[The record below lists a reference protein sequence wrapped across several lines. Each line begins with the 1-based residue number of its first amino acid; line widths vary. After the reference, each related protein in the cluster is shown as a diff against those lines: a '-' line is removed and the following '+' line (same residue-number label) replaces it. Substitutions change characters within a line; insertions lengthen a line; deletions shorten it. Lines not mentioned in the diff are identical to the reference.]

1 MSTQTLHAAL
11 DPASLN
17 PASRYI
23 RESRETLLAYDT
35 EELAV
40 LRFSIILTAR
50 WEASDSEDTERAQNL
65 RRELEQ
71 LRKHYGD
78 KIDEI
83 AMTYGVVQAMKAKEE
98 VERTVILPREIK
110 VAKLS
115 SHDEERA
122 GSERFRFRSVK
133 SIMCQR

>member
-1 MSTQTLHAAL
+1 VSTQTLHAAL

-17 PASRYI
+17 PATRYI

-50 WEASDSEDTERAQNL
+50 WEASDSEDTERRAEL
-65 RRELEQ
+65 RRELMQ

-78 KIDEI
+78 KVDEI

-98 VERTVILPREIK
+98 VERTVTLPREIK

-115 SHDEERA
+115 SHYEEEQEA
-122 GSERFRFRSVK
+122 NGFDFEV
-133 SIMCQR
+133 

>member
-1 MSTQTLHAAL
+1 MSTQLLHAAL

-17 PASRYI
+17 PASRYV
-23 RESRETLLAYDT
+23 RESREALLAYDT

-50 WEASDSEDTERAQNL
+50 WEASDSEAPERRAEL
-65 RRELEQ
+65 RKELAL

-83 AMTYGVVQAMKAKEE
+83 AMTYGVMQAMKAKEE
-98 VERTVILPREIK
+98 VERTVTLPREIK
-110 VAKLS
+110 VTGFPGHCKENEQES
-115 SHDEERA
+115 TDIDFE
-122 GSERFRFRSVK
+122 V
-133 SIMCQR
+133 

>member
-1 MSTQTLHAAL
+1 MSTQSLQAPL
-11 DPASLN
+11 DPALIH

-23 RESRETLLAYDT
+23 SETREALLACDI

-50 WEASDSEDTERAQNL
+50 WESSGCEAPDRRQEL
-65 RRELEQ
+65 RNELAI

-83 AMTYGVVQAMKAKEE
+83 AMTFGITAGMNAKEE
-98 VERTVILPREIK
+98 VERTVMVPRD
-110 VAKLS
+110 AKLTPMMS
-115 SHDEERA
+115 NCEEEVA
-122 GSERFRFRSVK
+122 DSDFEV
-133 SIMCQR
+133 

>member
-1 MSTQTLHAAL
+1 MSAPTLYAAL

-23 RESRETLLAYDT
+23 RESREALLAYDT

-50 WEASDSEDTERAQNL
+50 WEASESEGPQRRAQL
-65 RRELEQ
+65 REELVL

-83 AMTYGVVQAMKAKEE
+83 AMTYGVAQAMKAKKE
-98 VERTVILPREIK
+98 VERTVVLPREIK
-110 VAKLS
+110 VTGMPVRC
-115 SHDEERA
+115 EEL
-122 GSERFRFRSVK
+122 EQEDTDVDFEV
-133 SIMCQR
+133 